1 MDFDLLRGP
10 FVDGDQA
17 SRRVPKIMQNDANM
31 HLKSQQNEHKKIRIP
46 VSQWIKQKL
55 AIELRAKL
63 HQNAFAFAVP
73 DVALLEEGVP
83 KSHKN

>member
-1 MDFDLLRGP
+1 MENAVGLASHITDCGP
-10 FVDGDQA
+10 GSLAGWQIECDDYLY
-17 SRRVPKIMQNDANM
+17 SLKKSPQND
-31 HLKSQQNEHKKIRIP
+31 HKKIRIP

-73 DVALLEEGVP
+73 GFALLEKGEP
-83 KSHKN
+83 K